1 MKIISV
7 RLITLIT
14 VFYLGFASVAWAEDD
29 DVEEKAPAISKYY
42 DLKPSFVTN
51 FGSTKQKK
59 LKFVKA
65 DVSIRTSSD
74 SAVTNVMNHDALVR
88 HHIVMLLSRQPE
100 TRISSSAGQ
109 EEIRVEA
116 LNIVKEVLEEETGS
130 VQIDD
135 LMFTS
140 FVVQR

>member
-1 MKIISV
+1 MKILSV
-7 RLITLIT
+7 KITTLLL
-14 VFYLGFASVAWAEDD
+14 VFYLGLVSVVWAEDA
-29 DVEEKAPAISKYY
+29 EEKAPKISKYY

-51 FGSTKQKK
+51 FGSTNQKK

-74 SAVTNVMNHDALVR
+74 EAITNVMNHDALVR
-88 HHIVMLLSRQPE
+88 HQIVMLLSRQPE
-100 TRISSSAGQ
+100 AKISSSAGQ
-109 EEIRVEA
+109 EDIRVEA